1 DVAEDVEVEKGL
13 KKRGRGKVDMEKTKK
28 KIKEQKETKGIP
40 EGKNESSE
48 NDERQE
54 GEEDGKDKVDNKSN
68 EEDGAED
75 VEVEKGLKKRGRGNI
90 DAGQVKNEI
99 KELKETEPRTPTTTN
114 RPVRERKSVKRLI
127 ESEETDASK
136 EFHIEK
142 VFISD
147 SLVVVRL

>member
-1 DVAEDVEVEKGL
+1 
-13 KKRGRGKVDMEKTKK
+13 MNK

-40 EGKNESSE
+40 EGKNESIE

-54 GEEDGKDKVDNKSN
+54 GKEDKVDDKSS
-68 EEDGAED
+68 EEDGAEN

-90 DAGQVKNEI
+90 NVGKAKNEI
-99 KELKETEPRTPTTTN
+99 KELKEIEPKTPTTTN

-127 ESEETDASK
+127 ESDETDVSK

-142 VFISD
+142 VIISD
-147 SLVVVRL
+147 SF